1 MAEIQTEAPPVGEEV
16 HMPEPS
22 ILPIVNAVGV
32 ALSIV
37 GLTLELAVTIVGI
50 TLSLALTI
58 IGATIFL
65 LSLIAWI
72 RAVSHEMSELPLDHS
87 H

>member
-1 MAEIQTEAPPVGEEV
+1 MAGLETEAPPVGEEV

-37 GLTLELAVTIVGI
+37 GITISVAVSIVGI
-50 TLSLALTI
+50 I
-58 IGATIFL
+58 IFL

-72 RAVSHEMSELPLDHS
+72 RAATHEISELPLDHS
-87 H
+87 SH

>member
-1 MAEIQTEAPPVGEEV
+1 MAGLETEAPPVGEEV

-32 ALSIV
+32 AL
-37 GLTLELAVTIVGI
+37 AIVGI
-50 TLSLALTI
+50 TISVAVSI
-58 IGATIFL
+58 IGIVVFL

-72 RAVSHEMSELPLDHS
+72 RAATHEISELPLDHS
-87 H
+87 SH

>member
-1 MAEIQTEAPPVGEEV
+1 MAGLETEAPPVGEEV

-32 ALSIV
+32 AL
-37 GLTLELAVTIVGI
+37 AIVGI
-50 TLSLALTI
+50 TISVAVSIVGI
-58 IGATIFL
+58 IIFL

-72 RAVSHEMSELPLDHS
+72 RAATHEISELPLDHS
-87 H
+87 SH

>member
-1 MAEIQTEAPPVGEEV
+1 MAGLETEAPPVGEEV

-37 GLTLELAVTIVGI
+37 GITISVAVSIVGI
-50 TLSLALTI
+50 I
-58 IGATIFL
+58 IFL

-72 RAVSHEMSELPLDHS
+72 RATTHEISELPLDHS
-87 H
+87 SH

>member
-1 MAEIQTEAPPVGEEV
+1 MSPLETDAPPVGEEV

-32 ALSIV
+32 ALSIIGITISV
-37 GLTLELAVTIVGI
+37 AVSIVGI
-50 TLSLALTI
+50 I
-58 IGATIFL
+58 IFL

-72 RAVSHEMSELPLDHS
+72 RAATHEISELPLDHS
-87 H
+87 SH